1 MPPPEVSAALT
12 QLHPGAFDRAGVAA
26 AVADLANR
34 GVYIGTSSWKYPG
47 WVGQLYDQ
55 SNYLTRGKFSEKK
68 FEKECLMEYARVFKT
83 GCVDAAY
90 YRFPDFSQLNG
101 LMLSV
106 PQDFRFAFKV
116 TDTITIKRFSNQ
128 PRFGIRAGKAN
139 EDFLNPVM
147 FTELFAKQFDL
158 WSNKVGLFI
167 FEFSRFY
174 PSDYQHGR
182 DFAADL
188 DRFLEQIPKGWP
200 YGVEM
205 RNKHWLKPDYFDV
218 LRKHGVAHIYNNWS
232 EMPSVGE
239 QMALAGSRTSDD
251 LTGARFLLAP
261 GRKYA
266 DSVKLFEPYDRVKE
280 PNPEA
285 RKAGAALIAEGVR
298 YEPRRK
304 TYIYVNNRLEGNA
317 LETIARILEQVR
329 PQ

>member
-1 MPPPEVSAALT
+1 VGIQGQSEPTPRP
-12 QLHPGAFDRAGVAA
+12 AFDRAGVAA

-83 GCVDAAY
+83 VCVDAAY

-158 WSNKVGLFI
+158 WRNKVGLFI
-167 FEFSRFY
+167 FEFSRF
-174 PSDYQHGR
+174 
-182 DFAADL
+182 
-188 DRFLEQIPKGWP
+188 
-200 YGVEM
+200 
-205 RNKHWLKPDYFDV
+205 
-218 LRKHGVAHIYNNWS
+218 
-232 EMPSVGE
+232 
-239 QMALAGSRTSDD
+239 
-251 LTGARFLLAP
+251 
-261 GRKYA
+261 
-266 DSVKLFEPYDRVKE
+266 
-280 PNPEA
+280 
-285 RKAGAALIAEGVR
+285 
-298 YEPRRK
+298 
-304 TYIYVNNRLEGNA
+304 
-317 LETIARILEQVR
+317 
-329 PQ
+329 